1 MTDDSLRAIRGAR
14 IAQLIEVDEP
24 GGAERMVADLATEL
38 ARGGSPEV
46 VFLPRNGEGWL
57 ATQID
62 SRDVTVEYF
71 QLDRPFSPRFARKL
85 ADRFVS
91 QRISLAHSHEFGMA
105 VYGAWAARRAGIPH
119 VITMHGSRYY
129 AGRLQRRLAMRLAIA
144 SSSAVVAVSHALA
157 EHLSRD
163 LLMPR
168 DRVSFI
174 ANGVRRSPISSS
186 TLRSELGLS
195 TGSQLLLSVGSLF
208 PVKGHCYL
216 IDAVA
221 ALAELHSNVH
231 VALAGTGHMAQKL
244 SEQARELGIAERVHM
259 LGLRSDVPNLL
270 AGADVF
276 VLPSLSEG
284 LPLALL
290 EAMFAGRPIV
300 ATDVGEVRSV
310 LGGDAGLLVPPG
322 DGQALA
328 AAISQFLL
336 DPDAGRDCGRRAASR
351 AAGAYSL
358 ERMVERYA
366 SIYSKLLAS
375 RCS

>member
-1 MTDDSLRAIRGAR
+1 MTDDSLRAVRGAR

-57 ATQID
+57 AKQID
-62 SRDVTVEYF
+62 SSDVTLEYF
-71 QLDRPFSPRFARKL
+71 QLDRPFSPRFAREL
-85 ADRFVS
+85 ADTFIS
-91 QRISLAHSHEFGMA
+91 QKITLAHSHEFGMA

-129 AGRLQRRLAMRLAIA
+129 AGRIRRRLAMRLAIA
-144 SSSAVVAVSHALA
+144 SSGAVVAVSHALA

-163 LLMPR
+163 LVMSR

-174 ANGVRRSPISSS
+174 ANGVRRWPISSS
-186 TLRSELGLS
+186 TLRSELGLPA
-195 TGSQLLLSVGSLF
+195 GSRLLLSVGSLF
-208 PVKGHCYL
+208 PVKGHRYL

-221 ALAELHSNVH
+221 TLSGRHANVH
-231 VALAGTGHMAQKL
+231 VALAGTGHMAQAL
-244 SEQARELGIAERVHM
+244 SEQARELGVAGRVHM

-300 ATDVGEVRSV
+300 ATDVGEVHSV
-310 LGGDAGLLVPPG
+310 LGTDAGLLVPPG

-336 DPDAGRDCGRRAASR
+336 DPAAARDCGRRAASR
-351 AAGAYSL
+351 AEGEYSL
-358 ERMVERYA
+358 DRMVERYA
-366 SIYSKLLAS
+366 SIYSRLLGS
-375 RCS
+375 RSS